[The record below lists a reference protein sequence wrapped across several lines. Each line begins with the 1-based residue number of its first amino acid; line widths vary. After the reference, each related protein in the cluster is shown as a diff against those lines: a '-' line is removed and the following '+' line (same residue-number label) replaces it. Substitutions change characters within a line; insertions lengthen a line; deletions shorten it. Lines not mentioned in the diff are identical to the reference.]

1 MIRLEVET
9 KNPSEKA
16 MQHLKAF
23 FGSGGLG
30 LDIVEETEGQ
40 IRFEGGGGYV
50 GAVVC
55 SAGKKSRIE
64 LVSREWEQQVKKFA
78 AEVK

>member
-1 MIRLEVET
+1 MLRLDVET
-9 KNPSEKA
+9 KKSAEKA
-16 MQHLKAF
+16 MRHLKAF
-23 FGSGGLG
+23 FGRDGLG
-30 LDIVEETEGQ
+30 LDIVEETDEQ

-50 GAVVC
+50 GAAIC
-55 SAGKKSRIE
+55 AAGEKSRIE